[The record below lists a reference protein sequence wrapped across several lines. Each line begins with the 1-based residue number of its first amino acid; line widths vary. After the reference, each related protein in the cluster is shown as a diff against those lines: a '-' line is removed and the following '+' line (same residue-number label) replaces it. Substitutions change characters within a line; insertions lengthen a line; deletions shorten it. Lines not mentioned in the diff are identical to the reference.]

1 MYKRDAMPYY
11 GGPVS
16 FFRAPQVEFDEIV
29 EGAAVVSG
37 VPIDNGIY
45 SGRPGARFGPR
56 AIREASLHNRA
67 GYDVSPENTRV
78 DVDTEVGTQLKN
90 LPMIA
95 DIGDFNIYP
104 NDLMKTTESVKEG
117 VYEVVKR
124 GGFSVVMGG
133 DHYVAYPS
141 FEGFAKGIAERT
153 EGARLG
159 YIHIDA
165 HSDFQDGNSLGGR
178 YHHGTMVRR
187 VSENPIISYK
197 NLSWVGLNSALTTD
211 QHRLKRAHSLKML
224 TARSVR
230 ERGIVEVMKEAM
242 DVAADGVDAVY
253 VSIDIDVI
261 DAHESPGTGA
271 PEFGGITVP
280 EFFEA
285 MEILSNYKA
294 MGAID
299 LCEVSPEWDSSAQT
313 VKIAAS
319 GMLKL
324 LHPWLFDTVTV

>member
-16 FFRAPQVEFDEIV
+16 FFRSPQVEFDEIV

-56 AIREASLHNRA
+56 AIREASLHNRT

-78 DVDTEVGTQLKN
+78 DVDTGVGTRLKN
-90 LPMIA
+90 VPMIA

-104 NDLMKTTESVKEG
+104 TDLMKTTESVKEG

-159 YIHIDA
+159 YLHIDA
-165 HSDFQDGNSLGGR
+165 HSDFQDGNSVGGR

-187 VSENPIISYK
+187 VSENPY
-197 NLSWVGLNSALTTD
+197 NLL
-211 QHRLKRAHSLKML
+211 
-224 TARSVR
+224 
-230 ERGIVEVMKEAM
+230 
-242 DVAADGVDAVY
+242 
-253 VSIDIDVI
+253 
-261 DAHESPGTGA
+261 
-271 PEFGGITVP
+271 
-280 EFFEA
+280 
-285 MEILSNYKA
+285 
-294 MGAID
+294 
-299 LCEVSPEWDSSAQT
+299 
-313 VKIAAS
+313 
-319 GMLKL
+319 
-324 LHPWLFDTVTV
+324 